1 MTDPS
6 PISDTLSDIVASMAS
21 ATELPKELHRPA
33 FMPDLLVAALTR
45 HADKPAVYLG
55 DEVLTGS
62 QVAAEMS
69 RYVQAYASLGIS
81 EHHPIA
87 MLSKNRPEVLFT
99 MGANMLTPC
108 RQHVAAPDGIGRR
121 PGLRARGRRRR
132 DAGLRP
138 DRVRGARGRAA
149 RPGARA

>member
-1 MTDPS
+1 MSPATD
-6 PISDTLSDIVASMAS
+6 
-21 ATELPKELHRPA
+21 LPRSA

-62 QVAAEMS
+62 QVAAEVS
-69 RYVQAYASLGIS
+69 RYAQAYASLGIS

-108 RQHVAAPDGIGRR
+108 RSTSLHPMGSLDDQAYVLED
-121 PGLRARGRRRR
+121 ARVETLVFDPTGFEE
-132 DAGLRP
+132 
-138 DRVRGARGRAA
+138 
-149 RPGARA
+149 